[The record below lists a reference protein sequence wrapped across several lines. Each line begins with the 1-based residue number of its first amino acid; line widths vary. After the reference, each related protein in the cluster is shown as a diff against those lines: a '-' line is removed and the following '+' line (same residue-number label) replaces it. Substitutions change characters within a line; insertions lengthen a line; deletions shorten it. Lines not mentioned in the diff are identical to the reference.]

1 MKKTISAIL
10 RKLISPAF
18 RFELRETAAYIAE
31 LRSRACLWR
40 WEFAE
45 LPHRDD
51 RLYNILYAG
60 RKEKRK
66 QAMALLGI
74 DGIARTHGIG
84 KNISPQT
91 VFVSEVPIPGA
102 LRVPHCLNTV
112 VTLGRPLEE
121 IIAGYDSELRRLIRK
136 QRSNYSIRNELND
149 AEIDRINIEMLKPY
163 ASARHDDSAVQ
174 LETDTVQKLA
184 QPEFGRLDV
193 VRMGDKP
200 VACHLGCSF
209 IRSGKR
215 YWSTVRFGYPETVF
229 SDRKLLREAN
239 SMTTYL
245 ALEWAH
251 NNGFDCYSIGI
262 SLGRPDGGLL
272 QWKRR
277 RKGALDTIG
286 NHGYFYVRLPKVGV
300 AQFLWDAPLFAIMHG
315 KLTLHLGIPDG
326 PGDEEIMSRYREM
339 GYSGLSTVFLYCKQP
354 QSEIVLEKIRSLYS
368 LQNNATT
375 VESILAN

>member
-1 MKKTISAIL
+1 MAIL
-10 RKLISPAF
+10 GVDGVACAP
-18 RFELRETAAYIAE
+18 ET
-31 LRSRACLWR
+31 
-40 WEFAE
+40 
-45 LPHRDD
+45 
-51 RLYNILYAG
+51 
-60 RKEKRK
+60 
-66 QAMALLGI
+66 
-74 DGIARTHGIG
+74 G
-84 KNISPQT
+84 KNISSQT
-91 VFVSEVPIPGA
+91 IIVSEVPSPGA
-102 LRVPHCLNTV
+102 LRVPHCLNTIV
-112 VTLGRPLEE
+112 MLGRPLEE

-136 QRSNYSIRNELND
+136 RRSNYSIRNELND
-149 AEIDRINIEMLKPY
+149 AEIDRIDVEMLKPY
-163 ASARHDDSAVQ
+163 ATARHDDSAVQ

-193 VRMGDKP
+193 VNLDDKP

-245 ALEWAH
+245 ALEWALD
-251 NNGFDCYSIGI
+251 NGFDYYSIGI

-300 AQFLWDAPLFAIMHG
+300 AQFLWDAPLFALKHG

-326 PGDEEIMSRYREM
+326 PGEEEIMNRYREM
-339 GYSGLSTVFLYCKQP
+339 GYSGLATVFLYSKQP
-354 QSEIVLEKIRSLYS
+354 PNEIILEKFRNLYS
-368 LQNNATT
+368 HQNNATT